1 MRIEPGGITPTDLAR
16 YKELVAER
24 LQAIFGNDFVLD
36 DETVVGQL
44 VGTLAL
50 ALAQVDERAVDVV
63 NAFNVNTAVGEQLDS
78 LGSVIA
84 LYRHE
89 ARSSTVVLTVSST
102 ASTTIPAGSRVSAA
116 PDGSP
121 AFTTDAEVSISGMGS
136 ATVNATAVDSG
147 PIEAEAD
154 TLVRILNPVVG
165 WSSVNNPAA
174 AVPGRSRETDSAY
187 RRRFQTAYAHLGRD
201 GLENI
206 RSAVLNVE
214 GVRDVRVEENNTAS
228 SIPRSGVTIAGHSI
242 YVVVD
247 YEGTTAPAADS
258 ALEERVGRAILE
270 SKPAGVGT
278 VNRGATDG
286 SSADVVLSHGGG
298 GRGTTTI
305 NFDWVV
311 RIPLEISLRVEL
323 TRGVAPSNWE
333 NLVKQRI
340 VQWFSGGF
348 TPQLDS
354 QQLFDSSGI
363 QIGEHLDTGRLQ
375 SPIYSVPGLRL
386 PADPTVLRRGS
397 PATPLGTPNLNERY
411 TLSIDHITANGSWM

>member
-121 AFTTDAEVSISGMGS
+121 AFTTDAEVSISGVGS
-136 ATVNATAVDSG
+136 ATVNATAGDSG
-147 PIEAEAD
+147 SIEAEAN

-214 GVRDVRVEENNTAS
+214 GVKDVRVEENNTAS
-228 SIPRSGVTIAGHSI
+228 SVPRSGIAIAGHSI

-375 SPIYSVPGLRL
+375 SPIYSVPGLSL
-386 PADPTVLRRGS
+386 TADPTVLRIGMPSTR
-397 PATPLGTPNLNERY
+397 LGTPNLNERY
-411 TLSIDHITANGSWM
+411 TLSIDHITATGSWM